1 MTIYAIGDVQG
12 CFDELQTLLKHIHF
26 DPAQDQLWFCGDLV
40 NRGNKS
46 LETLRYVK
54 SLGTC
59 AISVLGNHDLH
70 LLAAAH
76 SVRRNNRSDTLTE
89 VLNAPDCDELINWLR
104 HLPLLHHDAT
114 LGFTLVHAG
123 LPPQWDLALAQSCAY
138 DVENVLRGAD
148 YTSFLEHMYGNKPDL
163 WDNALCGHDRT
174 RFILNGFTRIRYCTD
189 DGRLDLENYGPPGS
203 QPAGYRPWFELEER
217 KSRDLSILFGHW
229 STSGNL
235 GIPGIYPLDT
245 GCLWGGKLTALK
257 LGPDPVYISIKCPGQ
272 QVPG

>member
-1 MTIYAIGDVQG
+1 MAIYAIGDIQG
-12 CFDELQTLLKHIHF
+12 CFDELQSLLKHIQF

-46 LETLRYVK
+46 LETLHYVK
-54 SLGTC
+54 SLGTS

-76 SVRRNNRSDTLTE
+76 NVRKCHRSDTLTE
-89 VLNAPDCDELINWLR
+89 ILNAPDCDELIHWLR
-104 HLPLLHHDAT
+104 HLPLLHHDVT

-123 LPPQWDLALAQSCAY
+123 LPPQWDLALAQSCAN
-138 DVENVLRGAD
+138 DAEKVLRSES
-148 YTSFLEHMYGNKPDL
+148 YTHFLKRMYGNKPDR
-163 WDNALCGHDRT
+163 WDSKLSGHDRT
-174 RFILNGFTRIRYCTD
+174 RFILNSFTRIRYCTA
-189 DGRLDLENYGPPGS
+189 DGRLDLESYGPPGS
-203 QPAGYRPWFELEER
+203 QPTGYRPWFELEER

-229 STSGNL
+229 STSVNL

-257 LGPDPVYISIKCPGQ
+257 LGEKPVYMSISCPGQ
-272 QVPG
+272 RIPG